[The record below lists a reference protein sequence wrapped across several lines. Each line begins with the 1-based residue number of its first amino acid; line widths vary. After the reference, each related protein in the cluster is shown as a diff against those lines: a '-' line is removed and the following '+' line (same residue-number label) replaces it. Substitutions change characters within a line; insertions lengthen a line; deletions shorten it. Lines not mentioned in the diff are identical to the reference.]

1 MHRRPTSSHTRTQR
15 RKPHHVAH
23 RSAPSLLLCHAWPPV
38 GSPLPHRHVRGQNGA
53 RRRKEVSREAQPSE
67 SSARALMATG
77 GQKNCPCTLIS
88 QPFMT
93 RSRLRLAYSLNQSW
107 LQAIGQRVCVR
118 GEFFDH
124 RKGRRSGWRWFLY
137 ASTTVLWPMA
147 FGHDTRTS

>member
-1 MHRRPTSSHTRTQR
+1 MIIFIWSLVRIAGSVSD
-15 RKPHHVAH
+15 VA
-23 RSAPSLLLCHAWPPV
+23 SPSTPSLLLYHAWPPV

-107 LQAIGQRVCVR
+107 LQAIGQRVCVWQI
-118 GEFFDH
+118 FYH
-124 RKGRRSGWRWFLY
+124 RKGRRSG
-137 ASTTVLWPMA
+137 
-147 FGHDTRTS
+147 